1 GWSQSLNAYTDD
13 ATTKYAGLQVRGDK
27 RFSNGLSLQG
37 NYTWASAFDY
47 GNTYFFWDR
56 HVDYGRSSNVR
67 RHIFNM
73 SHVYE
78 LPFGRGQ
85 TFFKDVSGPLD
96 YLIGGW
102 QLSGVWF
109 WGSGLPFTP
118 SYNECGSDV
127 DTGPCRPNLVGSAS
141 VANPSRTQWF
151 ATATPG
157 TSGNG
162 CLTTATA
169 TNVLNANGCT
179 RGPWQRPAV
188 GTFGN
193 VTINSFYG
201 PRFFSLDSALSKRLK
216 ITE

>member
-1 GWSQSLNAYTDD
+1 
-13 ATTKYAGLQVRGDK
+13 
-27 RFSNGLSLQG
+27 
-37 NYTWASAFDY
+37 
-47 GNTYFFWDR
+47 
-56 HVDYGRSSNVR
+56 
-67 RHIFNM
+67 M

-216 ITE
+216 ITEAVNAQFRAELFNTFNDVNLGQPNGNIDAKTAGQITSLATASLAQMRRWQFGLRVEF